1 MTGVRDS
8 QSEGTRA
15 RESARERGRERE
27 RESESA
33 TWASAIATE
42 ADEEELDDND
52 LNEGGFAVEA
62 ITADEE
68 RECPV

>member
-1 MTGVRDS
+1 MGPSNTQGGLLPAFRNKLYKLPFGMFETFRVADDRD
-8 QSEGTRA
+8 GCM
-15 RESARERGRERE
+15 
-27 RESESA
+27 
-33 TWASAIATE
+33 E